1 MGLPGLLGGGGRGE
15 TMGLIGLLGA
25 CWGPAGGGVGKR
37 PWVSQARWGD
47 RVMVADTMVTSS
59 RVVGLLQT
67 PWISY

>member
-1 MGLPGLLGGGGRGE
+1 
-15 TMGLIGLLGA
+15 MGLIGLL
-25 CWGPAGGGVGKR
+25 GGGVGKR

-47 RVMVADTMVTSS
+47 RVMVADTKVTSS